1 VTEIE
6 LLRAAFASVPEPGE
20 RSVAAARAALLR
32 LISEPPAIGSL
43 PVARKSWWQLSP
55 RVRLAVVLIALA
67 LLLAGIATATY
78 LGVQI
83 VFATPPTTLA
93 VGEDEW
99 SNFALAPGGT
109 ALYAVKVPRA
119 RETTGAL
126 EPPVGFAH
134 PGAPQLMRIDGI
146 DHGGQLHARL
156 VLDYAAF
163 AGPDFRLQAG
173 SVESGDKLAVASNG
187 DVFLVVPSSTG
198 RDALFVVRPDG
209 SRQRILTGQELIQ
222 AGLFPARVGITF
234 GVAAYAPDRVWLWA
248 DPWEGTSP
256 QKLFEVIDPNADG
269 NWSDRR
275 VRHIALPDFL
285 PFARGASLLWGYFPD
300 WSWQIVAEPSV
311 PGTDRSRSLL
321 AGVLSRKTGEFR
333 VYRIADLNNDG
344 DALDRGEVVLVYDRR
359 DAVAGEYPLDGTG
372 GRPKIAPL
380 VVAKDGVPHEVIA
393 VAGLPSPSRISL
405 IADSGVTEIPQT
417 FSNTT
422 EWPGNGLSVVADAQ
436 GNIYAVSATSS
447 NDGLQWTVYRIR
459 DDAVR

>member
-83 VFATPPTTLA
+83 VFATSPTTLA

-119 RETTGAL
+119 RAARGAL
-126 EPPVGFAH
+126 GPPVGFAQ
-134 PGAPQLMRIDGI
+134 PGAPQLMRIDAI
-146 DHGGQLHARL
+146 DHGGRPHARL

-187 DVFLVVPSSTG
+187 DVFLVVPSSPG

-209 SRQRILTGQELIQ
+209 SRQRILTGQELIHD
-222 AGLFPARVGITF
+222 GLFPARVGITF
-234 GVAAYAPDRVWLWA
+234 GVAASAPDRVWLWA

-275 VRHIALPDFL
+275 VRQIALPAFL

-311 PGTDRSRSLL
+311 PGLNRSRPLL
-321 AGVLSRKTGEFR
+321 AGVLSRRTGEFR
-333 VYRIADLNNDG
+333 IYRIADLNNDG
-344 DALDRGEVVLVYDRR
+344 NALDRGEVVLVYDRHY
-359 DAVAGEYPLDGTG
+359 AVPGEYPLDGAG
-372 GRPKIAPL
+372 GWPKIAPL
-380 VVAKDGVPHEVIA
+380 LVAKHGLPHEVIA
-393 VAGLPSPSRISL
+393 VAGLASPNRISL
-405 IADSGVTEIPQT
+405 IGASGVVEIPHA
-417 FSNTT
+417 FATT
-422 EWPGNGLSVVADAQ
+422 NEWPGNGLSVVAG
-436 GNIYAVSATSS
+436 GNGNVYAVSAALSR
-447 NDGLQWTVYRIR
+447 DGLLWTIHRIQ
-459 DDAVR
+459 DDALP